1 MISIN
6 LKNFIIS
13 NDSPFILIAGPCVI
27 ENENHSMMIAE
38 QLHKICNEVGIK
50 LIFKSSFD
58 KANRSSINSDRG
70 IRLDDAL
77 KIFEKIKNDF
87 NLPILSDIHNEDQCN
102 QLTQDSIIDILQI
115 PAFLCRQTDL
125 LLAAGRTKKII
136 NVKKGQFLSPSDV
149 KNIFVKIETTNNKNI
164 MITERGTSF
173 GYNTLVNDFKGL
185 DIMKKYEYPIIFDA
199 THSVQQPGGMGS
211 RSGGQRE
218 HIPSLCKA
226 AISIGVAG
234 LFLETHNDPDNAPS
248 DGPNMIN
255 IKDLKNLLIQL
266 KQFDAIAKNNA

>member
-6 LKNFIIS
+6 LKNFSIS
-13 NDSPFILIAGPCVI
+13 NDLPFILIAGPCVI

-38 QLHKICNEVGIK
+38 ELHKICNEVGIK

-58 KANRSSINSDRG
+58 KANRSSINSNRG
-70 IRLDDAL
+70 IKLDEAL

-87 NLPILSDIHNEDQCN
+87 KIPILSDFHNEDQCN
-102 QLTQDSIIDILQI
+102 QLSQDNIIDILQI

>member
-1 MISIN
+1 MININ
-6 LKNFIIS
+6 IKNFSVS
-13 NDSPFILIAGPCVI
+13 NNLPFVLIAGPCVI
-27 ENENHSMMIAE
+27 ESEKHSMMIAE
-38 QLHKICNEVGIK
+38 ELYKICNDVGIN

-58 KANRSSINSDRG
+58 KANRSSIKSERG
-70 IRLDDAL
+70 VAIDDAL
-77 KIFEKIKNDF
+77 KIFKKIKNDL
-87 NLPILSDIHNEDQCN
+87 NLPILTDVHNEDQCN
-102 QLTQDSIIDILQI
+102 KLNQDTTIDILQI

-125 LLAAGRTKKII
+125 LLAAGRTNKII
-136 NVKKGQFLSPSDV
+136 NVKKGQFLSPNDI
-149 KNIFVKIETTNNKNI
+149 KNIFLKIETTNNKNI

-185 DIMKKYEYPIIFDA
+185 DIMKQFKYPIIFDA
-199 THSVQQPGGMGS
+199 THSVQQPGGMGDK
-211 RSGGQRE
+211 SGGQRE

-255 IKDLKNLLIQL
+255 IKDVKNLLIKL
-266 KQFDAIAKNNA
+266 KKFDDIAKNNA

>member
-6 LKNFIIS
+6 LKNFTIS

-38 QLHKICNEVGIK
+38 ELHKICNDVGIK

-70 IRLDDAL
+70 IKLDDAL

-102 QLTQDSIIDILQI
+102 QLSQDSIIDILQI

-149 KNIFVKIETTNNKNI
+149 KNIFVKIESTNNKNI

-185 DIMKKYEYPIIFDA
+185 DIMKNYEYPIIFDA
-199 THSVQQPGGMGS
+199 SHSVQQPGGMGNKS
-211 RSGGQRE
+211 SGQRE

-226 AISIGVAG
+226 AVSIGIAG

-255 IKDLKNLLIQL
+255 IKNLKNLLIQL
-266 KQFDAIAKNNA
+266 KQFDDIAKNDA